1 VAPLIDM
8 PVCVLFAALI
18 DVTVLSS
25 SLRSSMCL
33 FVSSSL
39 RSSTFLF
46 VSSSLRSSD
55 ALLG

>member
-8 PVCVLFAALI
+8 IVCVLFAALIDVPVCVLFAALI

-25 SLRSSMCL
+25 SLRSS
-33 FVSSSL
+33 
-39 RSSTFLF
+39 
-46 VSSSLRSSD
+46 D